1 MSRLTGTWPSVS
13 DLARI
18 ERCLRTG
25 WITLADMS
33 RTIAIANQK
42 GGVGK
47 TTTSVNLAAALGTLG
62 KRVLLID
69 LDPQGNATM
78 GCGIDK
84 HALQYSVLEVLVEGL
99 AISQAVVAATATGV
113 HVLPSNADLTAAE
126 IELMQL
132 DGRESQLRA
141 AIQAVRAHYD
151 YILID
156 CPPSLNLLTLNAF
169 VAADSVL
176 VPIQCEY
183 YALEGLS
190 ALLDTIE
197 GVREAVNPE
206 LVVEGLLRTMYDGR
220 NNLGVEVSNQLVEHF
235 GDQVF
240 RSIVPRNVR
249 LAEAPSHGLSIV
261 EYDRSS
267 RGAVAYL
274 ALAGEVVRQ
283 HPKSSA
289 PLDARQV
296 EKPLIEKP
304 AQSPTEPSEA
314 LSSDPSR
321 VNPAEV

>member
-1 MSRLTGTWPSVS
+1 
-13 DLARI
+13 
-18 ERCLRTG
+18 
-25 WITLADMS
+25 MS

-47 TTTSVNLAAALGTLG
+47 TTTSVNLAAALGSLA

-78 GCGIDK
+78 GSGVDK
-84 HALQYSVLEVLVEGL
+84 YELEQSVLEVLVDGVSIE
-99 AISQAVVAATATGV
+99 AVKQAASAPNVDLV
-113 HVLPSNADLTAAE
+113 PSNADLTAAE
-126 IELMQL
+126 VELMSM
-132 DGRESQLRA
+132 DERESMLRTRLSEL
-141 AIQAVRAHYD
+141 VSVYD

-197 GVREAVNPE
+197 GVRDAVNSD

-240 RSIVPRNVR
+240 RTIVPRNVR

-274 ALAGEVVRQ
+274 ALAGEIERQ
-283 HPKSSA
+283 HPKSSDPVA
-289 PLDARQV
+289 SNRLNESSNVDNPV
-296 EKPLIEKP
+296 E
-304 AQSPTEPSEA
+304 A
-314 LSSDPSR
+314 
-321 VNPAEV
+321 